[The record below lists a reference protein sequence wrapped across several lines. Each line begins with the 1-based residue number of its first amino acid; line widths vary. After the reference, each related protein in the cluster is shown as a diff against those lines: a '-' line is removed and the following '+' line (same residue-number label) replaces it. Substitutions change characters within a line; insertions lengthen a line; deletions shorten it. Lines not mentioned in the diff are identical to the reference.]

1 MGRSRLASSMNRPPV
16 RSASSIAA
24 YWLPVFGY
32 VGAIFGLS
40 TIRGAGAS
48 WFPYMDKVMHL
59 LEYSLFGLLLGRAVR
74 FTLSGSKRWVA
85 AAATIGLGASVG
97 GLDEFYQSFVP
108 TRTSSVADWA
118 TDVAAVSLAVL
129 LTQVV
134 HVRPL
139 GRGALRSTPDST
151 EKKAS

>member
-1 MGRSRLASSMNRPPV
+1 MNRPPV
-16 RSASSIAA
+16 RSATSIAI
-24 YWLPVFGY
+24 YWLPVFTY
-32 VGAIFGLS
+32 VGLIFSLS
-40 TIRGAGAS
+40 TIRGAGTS
-48 WFPYMDKVMHL
+48 WLFPNMDKVMHL

-85 AAATIGLGASVG
+85 TVATLALGASVG

-118 TDVAAVSLAVL
+118 TDVAAVGLAVL
-129 LTQVV
+129 LTQIV

-139 GRGALRSTPDST
+139 GRRDPPSTPDST

>member
-1 MGRSRLASSMNRPPV
+1 MNRPPV
-16 RSASSIAA
+16 RSATSIAI
-24 YWLPVFGY
+24 YWLPVFTY
-32 VGAIFGLS
+32 VGLIFSLS
-40 TIRGAGAS
+40 TIRGAGTS
-48 WFPYMDKVMHL
+48 WLFPNMDKVMHL

-85 AAATIGLGASVG
+85 TVATLVLGASVG

-118 TDVAAVSLAVL
+118 TDVAAVGLAVL
-129 LTQVV
+129 LTQIV

-139 GRGALRSTPDST
+139 GRRGPPSTPDST
-151 EKKAS
+151 KEKAS

>member
-1 MGRSRLASSMNRPPV
+1 MNRPPV
-16 RSASSIAA
+16 RSASSIAV
-24 YWLPVFGY
+24 YWLPVLAY
-32 VGAIFGLS
+32 IGAIFSLS
-40 TIRGAGAS
+40 TIRGAGTS
-48 WFPYMDKVMHL
+48 WLFPNMDKVMHL

-85 AAATIGLGASVG
+85 SAATIGLGATVG

-108 TRTSSVADWA
+108 TRTSSAADWA
-118 TDVAAVSLAVL
+118 TDVAAVGLAVL
-129 LTQVV
+129 LTQIV

-139 GRGALRSTPDST
+139 GRRAPPSTPDPT

>member
-1 MGRSRLASSMNRPPV
+1 MKRPPV

-24 YWLPVFGY
+24 YWLPVFLY
-32 VGAIFGLS
+32 VGAIFSLS
-40 TIRGAGAS
+40 TIRGAGTS
-48 WFPYMDKVMHL
+48 WLFPNMDKVMHM

-85 AAATIGLGASVG
+85 SAATIGLGAFVG
-97 GLDEFYQSFVP
+97 GMDEFYQSFVP

-129 LTQVV
+129 LTQIV

-139 GRGALRSTPDST
+139 GRRAPPTTPDPT

>member
-1 MGRSRLASSMNRPPV
+1 MNRPPV
-16 RSASSIAA
+16 RSASSIAI
-24 YWLPVFGY
+24 YWLPVFAY
-32 VGAIFGLS
+32 IGAIFSLS
-40 TIRGAGAS
+40 TIRGAGTS
-48 WFPYMDKVMHL
+48 WLFPNMDKVMHL

-85 AAATIGLGASVG
+85 SAATIGLGATVG

-108 TRTSSVADWA
+108 TRTSSVTDWA
-118 TDVAAVSLAVL
+118 TDVAAVGLAVL
-129 LTQVV
+129 LTQIV

-139 GRGALRSTPDST
+139 GRRAPPSTQGPT